1 MGLWHYKF
9 TQVGPSQRSATR
21 ARTLINR
28 FKDKIF
34 HCAECYRAARTALL
48 LLDPTG
54 SWITRL
60 RELKAEDLR
69 APGKEDDEHEGD
81 RSVSWIWLISQCDHD
96 SADDAQVDECMQFS
110 YPVLLLLTY

>member
-9 TQVGPSQRSATR
+9 TQVGPSQHAGTR

-34 HCAECYRAARTALL
+34 HCAERYRAARKALL
-48 LLDPTG
+48 QLDPTG

-60 RELKAEDLR
+60 CELKTEDIR

-81 RSVSWIWLISQCDHD
+81 RSVSWIWLTSQSDH
-96 SADDAQVDECMQFS
+96 SLADTTQVDECMLHITSMFFFH
-110 YPVLLLLTY
+110 